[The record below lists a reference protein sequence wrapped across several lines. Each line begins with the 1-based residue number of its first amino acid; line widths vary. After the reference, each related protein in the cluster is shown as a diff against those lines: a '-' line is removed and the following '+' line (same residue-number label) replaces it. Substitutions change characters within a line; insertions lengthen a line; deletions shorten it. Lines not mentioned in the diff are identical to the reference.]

1 MSGEDSRFKSFS
13 VDPRFRSVPK
23 KQKKVKIDPRFKD
36 VFKEK
41 FAGPSVSIDKRGR
54 SKKARGDTG
63 EDLKRFYRL
72 EGGSSSE
79 EEEEE
84 NESKTENKDWARG
97 ETILTDSSSEESDSN
112 EDSDSEEE
120 VEETVFDKWGELDA
134 DAERTDDETTRRL
147 AICNMDW
154 DRIGAKDL
162 FLALSSFLPSSG
174 SLLKVKLYLSDFGA
188 ERSKMDDVMG
198 PEELRAN
205 RNKELTEE
213 QMNER
218 VRQYQVNRLKYYYA
232 VAEFDSPDSASRV
245 YEECDGMEFEL
256 SACRFDLR
264 FIPDDVEF
272 NEREPKEICDSLP
285 EDEKYEAK
293 EFETTALQKGKVDL
307 TWDETDPKRT
317 ALMQKAFQNDEDD
330 EALQAFINNSDDDEE
345 NICEEEL
352 DHSDEED
359 VVEKYRALLAD
370 VQEANEKKEEEKGGN
385 MQITWNP
392 DAEKKSK
399 SSKNKGDLT
408 PWEQYL
414 EKRKMKQQGKR
425 EARRQSNKAET
436 EQAFSDDE
444 VPDGFDDP
452 FFNTDPS
459 ENDSRQKSNKSKKKK
474 IPYETEEVNPDLNLL
489 VMDED
494 EKNHFDYKEIVKREG
509 NEGKKKKKGKKN
521 HSQEENGSVQ
531 ADNFT
536 LDLKDPRFQAIFDD
550 PDYNVDPSHPN
561 FKKTKSMKEI
571 ISEKQKRILELD
583 EDSQPVPK
591 RKAQVSEIDKLV
603 KSVKMNARMKRKKM
617 TKK

>member
-63 EDLKRFYRL
+63 EDLKRFYR
-72 EGGSSSE
+72 
-79 EEEEE
+79 
-84 NESKTENKDWARG
+84 
-97 ETILTDSSSEESDSN
+97 SSEESDSN

-425 EARRQSNKAET
+425 EARRQSNKGET

-459 ENDSRQKSNKSKKKK
+459 QNDSRQKSNKSKKKK

-494 EKNHFDYKEIVKREG
+494 EKNHFDYKEI
-509 NEGKKKKKGKKN
+509 
-521 HSQEENGSVQ
+521 EENGSVQ

-617 TKK
+617 TKNKCIIML